1 MTSTQVNKTVMAK
14 AIDWKAGV
22 WAGLIAG
29 AFFMML
35 EMLMV
40 PLLGSGSPWG
50 PPRMIAAIVMGEGVL
65 PSLATLPTFNLKVLM
80 AAMAVH
86 FILSIIFAIIIG
98 GVVARFDLV
107 MALIVGAVAGLVL
120 YLVNFYGLTAF
131 FPWFAMARNWIS
143 IFAHISFGIAA
154 AWSYKALAQAR

>member
-1 MTSTQVNKTVMAK
+1 MTPTKVNKTVMAK
-14 AIDWKAGV
+14 AIDWKAAV

-40 PLLGSGSPWG
+40 PLLGGGSPWE

-65 PSLATLPTFNLKVLM
+65 PSPQTPPTFDLTVLM
-80 AAMAVH
+80 AAMTVH
-86 FILSIIFAIIIG
+86 FLLSIIFALIIG
-98 GVVARFDLV
+98 AVVAHFDLG

-120 YLVNFYGLTAF
+120 YLVNF
-131 FPWFAMARNWIS
+131 
-143 IFAHISFGIAA
+143 
-154 AWSYKALAQAR
+154 